1 MRPYDV
7 WLPDELTAD
16 TELDLVTLVAD
27 SLVSDIGKVRAFV
40 VALLQDVDDRQAA
53 IKVNDILVATE

>member
-1 MRPYDV
+1 MIDEV

-53 IKVNDILVATE
+53 IKVNDILIATE

>member
-1 MRPYDV
+1 MIDEV

-16 TELDLVTLVAD
+16 TEWDLVTLVAD